1 MNNTT
6 LLGVSPPVTKLVKH
20 YLKEHAQLQREMRVA
35 FETRIQE
42 HVRSQ
47 LLQHKDFVH
56 ESMAIASLV
65 VFFLFVLNMACIV
78 YIGYRR
84 RQNKKRRTI

>member
-6 LLGVSPPVTKLVKH
+6 LLGVPPPVSKIVKH

-35 FETRIQE
+35 FETRIKE
-42 HVRSQ
+42 HVHSQ
-47 LLQHKDFVH
+47 LLQHRDFVH
-56 ESMAIASLV
+56 ESMAIVTGV
-65 VFFLFVLNMACIV
+65 VFFLFVLNMTCIV
-78 YIGYRR
+78 YIGYKR

>member
-1 MNNTT
+1 MNTTT
-6 LLGVSPPVTKLVKH
+6 LLGVPPPVSKIVQH
-20 YLKEHAQLQREMRVA
+20 YLKEHTQLQREMRAA
-35 FETRIQE
+35 FEKRVQE
-42 HVRSQ
+42 QVRSQ

-78 YIGYRR
+78 YIGYKR

>member
-6 LLGVSPPVTKLVKH
+6 LLGVPPPVSKIVEH
-20 YLKEHAQLQREMRVA
+20 YLKEHAQLQREMRAA
-35 FETRIQE
+35 FETRVQE
-42 HVRSQ
+42 QVRNQ
-47 LLQHKDFVH
+47 LLQHKDFVR
-56 ESMAIASLV
+56 ENMAIATGV
-65 VFFLFVLNMACIV
+65 VFFLFVLNMSCIV